1 MYLIDP
7 IILKRDKFDASGY
20 FGTKKERNIY
30 IYIYIIPTDMI
41 QSIKFFLI
49 KNLKTKKQKMN
60 TTSPSNCIVVCF
72 DSLLIVDE

>member
-30 IYIYIIPTDMI
+30 IYIIPTDMI
-41 QSIKFFLI
+41 QSI
-49 KNLKTKKQKMN
+49 N
-60 TTSPSNCIVVCF
+60 
-72 DSLLIVDE
+72 

>member
-30 IYIYIIPTDMI
+30 IYIYNSYRYDTVN
-41 QSIKFFLI
+41 QFKKKKI
-49 KNLKTKKQKMN
+49 KNKKRTPLAPQ
-60 TTSPSNCIVVCF
+60 IV
-72 DSLLIVDE
+72 